1 VHGVEAALAAF
12 WNVAANEGDIEKLV
26 CQAGFTFAQISKKP
40 FTLKKKPQHFY
51 LTNYA
56 DLSCIN

>member
-26 CQAGFTFAQISKKP
+26 CQAGFTSHKYQKNP
-40 FTLKKKPQHFY
+40 L
-51 LTNYA
+51 L
-56 DLSCIN
+56 